1 MALLGSSATRIRLRS
16 SELWLPSPS
25 ELWLDVTDGLVVV
38 SSGVWLLSASEVRLG
53 AGLRVVAPRGRLG
66 AGLGFDSAAF
76 RKAGCWSL
84 TVEAS
89 KQLMVRPMLYL
100 NHILFLRHFCSRLL
114 ESFQKINLIV
124 FFLYKKLQKRTT
136 KLNKHSKER
145 LRPISDQ

>member
-1 MALLGSSATRIRLRS
+1 MPRLALLGSSATRIRLRS

-25 ELWLDVTDGLVVV
+25 EIWLDVIDGLVVV

-53 AGLRVVAPRGRLG
+53 AELRVVALRGGLGVAPRGRLG

-100 NHILFLRHFCSRLL
+100 NHILFFKALL
-114 ESFQKINLIV
+114 
-124 FFLYKKLQKRTT
+124 
-136 KLNKHSKER
+136 
-145 LRPISDQ
+145 